1 MSGIE
6 NVKPFGDGFIT
17 ALCPELIVFVGLILL
32 IIVPNLGKGT
42 VRIPGTQTRVMW
54 FLGGERFKLTSNP
67 RLPAWIATI
76 TLGAAFVQTIL
87 SFQDGVDR
95 TAIVTDSGK
104 QCWLMDLAEYSS

>member
-1 MSGIE
+1 MSGVE
-6 NVKPFGDGFIT
+6 NVEPFGDGFIA
-17 ALCPELIVFVGLILL
+17 ALCPELIIFAGLILL

-87 SFQDGVDR
+87 LSL
-95 TAIVTDSGK
+95 IHI
-104 QCWLMDLAEYSS
+104 